1 MPPGL
6 EAPREGVEQSGFV
19 WRGFPSCGPAEESR
33 AELGEPRDV
42 VTPAHLL
49 LEEAPEKETLCTRR
63 FEHQAVVQHH
73 RIEHVVV
80 EDGGETG
87 RGRHLRATVRG
98 HLGVVRQDA
107 RVIKQLL
114 EIDARLRDI
123 LKTEAAS

>member
-1 MPPGL
+1 M
-6 EAPREGVEQSGFV
+6 
-19 WRGFPSCGPAEESR
+19 
-33 AELGEPRDV
+33 
-42 VTPAHLL
+42 
-49 LEEAPEKETLCTRR
+49 CTRR

-123 LKTEAAS
+123 LKTEEEEFQGLAVIGSQQFPQGIHDAS